1 MQLFYNSE
9 LNEHDKNFHF
19 NKNESRHI
27 IKVLRKDVGDKI
39 FITNGFGYN
48 FEGIIKIAN
57 QNKCEVSILNV
68 FYVEPKNFKIHLAVA
83 PTKLNER
90 YEWFIEK
97 ATEIGVDIITPIFCK
112 NSERKIIK
120 MERYQKVLIS
130 AAKQALRMHFPIL
143 KEPKSFNEFIK
154 TKFDGKRCIAHCQEK
169 PKERLKDFIFPQKNI
184 LLMVG
189 PEGDFS
195 TEEIKLAE
203 KLGFKSV
210 SLGNSRLRTETAAII
225 ACHTIKLF
233 NE

>member
-9 LNEHDKNFHF
+9 LKKHDKNFNF

-27 IKVLRKDVGDKI
+27 IKVLRKNVGDKI

-48 FEGIIKIAN
+48 FEGIIKISN

-68 FYVEPKNFKIHLAVA
+68 FYTEPKKFKIHLAVA

-120 MERYQKVLIS
+120 MERYQKVLVS
-130 AAKQALRMHFPIL
+130 AAKQALRMRFPIL

-154 TKFDGKRCIAHCQEK
+154 TRFDGKRCIAHCQEK
-169 PKERLKDFIFPQKNI
+169 PKQRLKDFIFPQKNI

>member
-1 MQLFYNSE
+1 MYKRQ
-9 LNEHDKNFHF
+9 
-19 NKNESRHI
+19 
-27 IKVLRKDVGDKI
+27 
-39 FITNGFGYN
+39 GYN
-48 FEGIIKIAN
+48 FEGIIRIAN
-57 QNKCEVSILNV
+57 QNKCEVSILNG
-68 FYVEPKNFKIHLAVA
+68 FYLEPKNFKIHLAVA

-143 KEPKSFNEFIK
+143 KEPKSLNEFIK

-210 SLGNSRLRTETAAII
+210 SLGDSRLRTETAAII

>member
-9 LNEHDKNFHF
+9 LKEHDKNFHF

-90 YEWFIEK
+90 L
-97 ATEIGVDIITPIFCK
+97 
-112 NSERKIIK
+112 S
-120 MERYQKVLIS
+120 LI
-130 AAKQALRMHFPIL
+130 HI
-143 KEPKSFNEFIK
+143 
-154 TKFDGKRCIAHCQEK
+154 
-169 PKERLKDFIFPQKNI
+169 
-184 LLMVG
+184 
-189 PEGDFS
+189 
-195 TEEIKLAE
+195 
-203 KLGFKSV
+203 
-210 SLGNSRLRTETAAII
+210 
-225 ACHTIKLF
+225 
-233 NE
+233 

>member
-1 MQLFYNSE
+1 MEFFTSTQ
-9 LNEHDKNFHF
+9 K
-19 NKNESRHI
+19 R
-27 IKVLRKDVGDKI
+27 
-39 FITNGFGYN
+39 
-48 FEGIIKIAN
+48 
-57 QNKCEVSILNV
+57 
-68 FYVEPKNFKIHLAVA
+68 VA

-97 ATEIGVDIITPIFCK
+97 ATEIGVDIITPIFCN

-120 MERYQKVLIS
+120 IERYQKVLIS

-143 KEPKSFNEFIK
+143 KEPKYFNEFIK
-154 TKFDGKRCIAHCQEK
+154 TRFDGKSFIAHCQEK
-169 PKERLKDFIFPQKNI
+169 PKERLKNFILPQKNI
-184 LLMVG
+184 LLMIG

-195 TEEIKLAE
+195 NEEIKLAE
-203 KLGFKSV
+203 NLGFKSV

>member
-1 MQLFYNSE
+1 
-9 LNEHDKNFHF
+9 
-19 NKNESRHI
+19 
-27 IKVLRKDVGDKI
+27 
-39 FITNGFGYN
+39 
-48 FEGIIKIAN
+48 
-57 QNKCEVSILNV
+57 
-68 FYVEPKNFKIHLAVA
+68 
-83 PTKLNER
+83 
-90 YEWFIEK
+90 
-97 ATEIGVDIITPIFCK
+97 
-112 NSERKIIK
+112 

-143 KEPKSFNEFIK
+143 KESKSFNEFIK

-189 PEGDFS
+189 PEGDFN